1 MKYKHQT
8 RAGAISA
15 SLFLITQAVFVM
27 PAFAEDDRLVI
38 IREKALEKLDE
49 SFQQLAQIEQEEIDL
64 LSMYLPEQIASFI
77 QAVVAIAREG
87 ISTEEKLESIVA
99 YSEQLNLMSVYGIED
114 CLIFVVI
121 GVVFYIIMLILLGL
135 GVPFYILMPL
145 IMPLMMIG
153 MWGMMLCLV

>member
-1 MKYKHQT
+1 MKYKQHT
-8 RAGAISA
+8 RAGAIIVL
-15 SLFLITQAVFVM
+15 LFLITQPAFVM
-27 PAFAEDDRLVI
+27 PVFAGDDGLVAV
-38 IREKALEKLDE
+38 RAVALEKLDE

-64 LSMYLPEQIASFI
+64 LSMYLPEQIASFV
-77 QAVVAIAREG
+77 QAVVAIAKEG
-87 ISTEEKLESIVA
+87 ISTEEKLESVVA
-99 YSEQLNLMSVYGIED
+99 YSEQLNLISAYGIED

-121 GVVFYIIMLILLGL
+121 GVVFYVIMLILLGL